1 MIKNILY
8 ACTTY
13 TVNLLKINEEIREEI
28 EQSWGKLD
36 ADCTEITMTLNDI
49 DDFEIPSDVVDYDSF
64 DFDEE
69 ELQYIL
75 EDLIGNHPHYL
86 VFASNCTWNG
96 VSGYKFCTNIIDT
109 CARNYDISLTL
120 KEKGTNAILCTE
132 YSHDV
137 PTGSPTYIIGLSNK
151 EYNKLE
157 NADFSEVENFA
168 KSKF

>member
-1 MIKNILY
+1 MNILN

-13 TVNLLKINEEIREEI
+13 NVNLLKVGMDIRAKLEE
-28 EQSWGKLD
+28 SWGSLD
-36 ADCTEITMTLNDI
+36 ADCQEITMNLNDI
-49 DDFEIPSDVVDYDSF
+49 EEFEIPSNAVDYDSF
-64 DFDEE
+64 EFDEE

-86 VFASNCTWNG
+86 VFASKCTWNG
-96 VSGYKFCTNIIDT
+96 ANGYKFCNNIIDT
-109 CARNYDISLTL
+109 CVRNYEISLTL
-120 KEKGTNAILCTE
+120 REKGTNAILCTE
-132 YSHDV
+132 SSHDV